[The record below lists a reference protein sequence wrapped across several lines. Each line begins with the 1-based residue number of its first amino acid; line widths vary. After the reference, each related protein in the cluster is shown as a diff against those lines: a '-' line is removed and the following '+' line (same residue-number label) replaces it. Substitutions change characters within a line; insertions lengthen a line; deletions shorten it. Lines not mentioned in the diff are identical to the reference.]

1 MSDLV
6 DIKFHGELKK
16 VLKKDYRLA
25 VKSVKEAFRAVNVMS
40 GKKLSKYFI
49 KPENI
54 NKEYRVLVNGKDIV
68 GTSKK
73 LDTPEKVNE
82 SEIVLE
88 RSTIKTID
96 VVPAVQGSGD
106 VLDILL
112 VVVAVIL
119 IVAGIFIAMTPGGQ
133 GLGYAM
139 IVSGLGMLAAGIS
152 NLLAQPPEFEEFK
165 DNSKTGR
172 RSYIFSGPANV
183 GGEGR
188 GVPFGYGRLKIGSQ
202 VTDATFE
209 ITYADADISPLTT

>member
-96 VVPAVQGSGD
+96 IVPAVQGSGD

-112 VVVAVIL
+112 VVVAVVL
-119 IVAGIFIAMTPGGQ
+119 IVAGIIVAGMGHPGIGT
-133 GLGYAM
+133 AM
-139 IVSGLGMLAAGIS
+139 IMSGLGMLAAGIS
-152 NLLAQPPEFEEFK
+152 NLLAQPP
-165 DNSKTGR
+165 
-172 RSYIFSGPANV
+172 
-183 GGEGR
+183 
-188 GVPFGYGRLKIGSQ
+188 
-202 VTDATFE
+202 
-209 ITYADADISPLTT
+209 